1 MAKKKKRNDNIT
13 RIKDRRPINLNLGI
27 IMFAIIFI
35 YMAASIVLYLKKE
48 PITPY
53 EVKNGTLAENNIYE
67 GIILRDEEIVPA
79 ADSGYINYYAKENEK
94 VANGSMVYT
103 IDETGK
109 LAELAAGRAGDGS
122 SLSDAELS
130 ELKTSIAA
138 FTTDFLPKE
147 YDMTYSFKDEV
158 EGTVLKLANYKIL
171 SEINTLSG
179 NNLADAVNFGYAP
192 ESGIIVYAT
201 DGFETMKAEQLT
213 KEMFDRE
220 NYSKTQKHS
229 NDLISKDEPA
239 YKLITSEDWSVVI
252 LIDEERALALE
263 NEGYVQVRFLK
274 NDYTAWGAVSVIRKE
289 DQVFLKLDFSNS
301 MITFASERMVEIE
314 LMTNTQEGLKIPNS
328 SIVEREF
335 YLIPIQ
341 YMTKGGNSDKDGLI
355 REIYLED
362 GTASTEFVD
371 TTIYNKT
378 DEDYYVDVS
387 IFNVGDYIVMP
398 ESTEKYAISKKATL
412 IGVYNINKG
421 YADFKQI
428 TILNQN
434 EEYAIV
440 KSNTDYGLS
449 VYDHIVLDGTS
460 VNEDDFIYN

>member
-1 MAKKKKRNDNIT
+1 MAKKNNKNDNIT

-35 YMAASIVLYLKKE
+35 YMAASIILYLKKE

-53 EVKNGTLAENNIYE
+53 EVKNGTLAENNIYK
-67 GIILRDEEIVPA
+67 GIILREEEIVPA
-79 ADSGYINYYAKENEK
+79 SDSGYINYYAKENEK

-122 SLSDAELS
+122 SLSDNELS
-130 ELKTSIAA
+130 ELKTSISEFATGFA
-138 FTTDFLPKE
+138 PKE
-147 YDMTYSFKDEV
+147 YDSTYSFKDEV

-171 SEINTLSG
+171 SEIDTLSG

-201 DGFETMKAEQLT
+201 DGFEDMTAEQLT
-213 KEMFDRE
+213 KEMFDPE
-220 NYSKTQKHS
+220 NYKKEQKHS

-239 YKLITSEDWSVVI
+239 YKLITSEDWSVV
-252 LIDEERALALE
+252 LPIDEERAATFE
-263 NEGYVQVRFLK
+263 NEPYLQVRFLK
-274 NDYTAWGAVSVIRKE
+274 NDYTSWGQVSLIRKE
-289 DQVFLKLDFSNS
+289 DQVLLKLDFSNS
-301 MITFASERMVEIE
+301 MISFASERMLELE
-314 LMTNTQEGLKIPNS
+314 LMTNTTQGLKIPNS

-335 YLIPIQ
+335 YLIPVQ
-341 YMTKGGNSDKDGLI
+341 YLTKGGNSDKDGFI

-362 GTASTEFVD
+362 GTASTEFVEA
-371 TTIYNKT
+371 TIYNKT

-440 KSNTDYGLS
+440 KSNAEYGLS